1 MRRSTFDEFELS
13 KGPTRRGEPAPAVRT
28 AAQTVRTAAGTGRRI
43 VVLGTL
49 FAAGAVLLML
59 AVMALGGSG
68 GGAEDVFV
76 FYSVKRTDLPI
87 TVTERGTLESQD
99 NVVIRCQVDDIEGD
113 NIRGTPILTIVPN
126 GTSVKKDDLLV
137 ELDVSTHR
145 ERLDRQILGTEK
157 ARSEHIQAKVKHD
170 NQGTQNE
177 TTLAEATLLVELAK
191 LAVKQYEDEDGG
203 TFQLELQDVEL
214 LIQESQA
221 SKLIEETNLTG
232 VEERYKLGYRSSG
245 ELAQARLAAL
255 KAERHL
261 ASTISKK
268 RELVQYQYRKM
279 KLQLQGALKSAERT
293 LLQVGR
299 DNVALLEQARAAME
313 AADESLK
320 KEKERLER
328 YETQVAN
335 AKIYAPQDG
344 MVAYATSEYHGRYE
358 IRLGSTVYPRQKIL
372 SLPNLQKMQ
381 VKTSIHESVLD
392 QVRAGL
398 KATIRAGAVPD
409 RSYAGSVRSIAVLPD
424 QNRSMSSD
432 TKVYETFVTI
442 DEEVEL
448 LKPGMSAVVEIRVDR
463 LLDVLSVPV
472 QAVVQIE
479 NDNWCYVR
487 STRGVERRSIKL
499 GRSNDKFVDIRDGIN
514 EGDEVVLNPTAVID
528 ESSEREQSIISPDG
542 EP

>member
-13 KGPTRRGEPAPAVRT
+13 KGPTRHGEPAPAVRT
-28 AAQTVRTAAGTGRRI
+28 AAPTVRTAAGTGRRM

-59 AVMALGGSG
+59 AVVALGGSG

-145 ERLDRQILGTEK
+145 ERLDRQVLNTEK
-157 ARSEHIQAKVKHD
+157 ARSEQIQAKVKHD
-170 NQGTQNE
+170 NQATQNE
-177 TTLAEATLLVELAK
+177 TTQAEATLLVELAK
-191 LAVKQYEDEDGG
+191 LAVKQYEDETGG

-232 VEERYKLGYRSSG
+232 VEELYKLGYRSSG

-255 KAERHL
+255 KAERYL

-299 DNVALLEQARAAME
+299 DNIALLAQARAAME
-313 AADESLK
+313 AADGSLK

-344 MVAYATSEYHGRYE
+344 MVAYAVSEYHGRHE
-358 IRLGSTVYPRQKIL
+358 IRLGST
-372 SLPNLQKMQ
+372 
-381 VKTSIHESVLD
+381 SI
-392 QVRAGL
+392 
-398 KATIRAGAVPD
+398 
-409 RSYAGSVRSIAVLPD
+409 
-424 QNRSMSSD
+424 
-432 TKVYETFVTI
+432 
-442 DEEVEL
+442 
-448 LKPGMSAVVEIRVDR
+448 
-463 LLDVLSVPV
+463 
-472 QAVVQIE
+472 
-479 NDNWCYVR
+479 
-487 STRGVERRSIKL
+487 ST
-499 GRSNDKFVDIRDGIN
+499 GR
-514 EGDEVVLNPTAVID
+514 
-528 ESSEREQSIISPDG
+528 
-542 EP
+542 